1 MGSVAFDD
9 LKWAVGSVGIANDC
23 SRVPVSCVWGRGGD
37 GVGDCLVLLTTFPF
51 GKRTCFYTPDSDT
64 AKFPFSFSP
73 LSITWTTF
81 SHLSGLIMP
90 Q

>member
-9 LKWAVGSVGIANDC
+9 LKWAMGSIGIANDC
-23 SRVPVSCVWGRGGD
+23 SRVPVNYMWGRGGM
-37 GVGDCLVLLTTFPF
+37 GLRIAWFCSPPSLSV
-51 GKRTCFYTPDSDT
+51 KRTCFYTLDSDT